1 MLSPSVAAED
11 YQQLSAML
19 DFPLGDE
26 TTQCVNM
33 SVIDDDEVE
42 AGPQMFQVVLSS
54 TNSFLDIDMGAESVL
69 ITTIDNDAD
78 SPVCKCLCTRVK
90 FLS

>member
-11 YQQLSAML
+11 YQQLSATL
-19 DFPLGDE
+19 DFPLGYE
-26 TTQCVNM
+26 TTQCVNI

-54 TNSFLDIDMGAESVL
+54 TNGFLDIAMRAESVL
-69 ITTIDNDAD
+69 ITIIDNDED
-78 SPVCKCLCTRVK
+78 SPVCKCLYTGAK
-90 FLS
+90 FLN